1 MSETTSGLVT
11 LLFTDLVGSTELL
24 SRAGDEEAQRIFS
37 AHHQLLAE
45 AVAQH
50 GGQEVKWLGDG
61 LMVAFP
67 SAADAVS
74 CAITMQQAGRRPVA
88 GEHLAIRVGLTA
100 GEALRD
106 AVDYFGTPV
115 VMAKRLCDRAEAAQ
129 ILCSDLVAGLL
140 AGRPGFSFA
149 SVGELDLKGLPAP
162 VAAYEVRY
170 EASTSGPTAEAPLVG
185 REAELVRLTERLHQT
200 ARGQGGLILVAGEP
214 GIGKTRL
221 AEEAAARAERDGAF
235 VLWGRG
241 FEGEWAP
248 PYAPFAEALAPHVAV
263 AVPEEL
269 RADLAAGAAPL
280 AQLVPRIREV
290 LPDLPEP
297 QSVPP
302 EEERFRLLDAMAE
315 FLVARSRR
323 APVLLVLDDLQ
334 WADGSTVAMVRHLVR
349 FAPRE
354 RILILGAYPDLEL
367 DPDQSD
373 LLGVVAREAGY
384 EHLHLRGLDP
394 SEVTRLLGALAGHDV
409 EEKVGAA
416 WVSQTEGNPFFIQ
429 ELLRHLVEEG
439 SLFQDSEGR
448 WTTSKPLAD
457 LGVPQRV
464 REVVARR
471 LARLSKDAN
480 QLLQAAAAF
489 DGPFR
494 FDVVEAMAGLPELE
508 ALDALDE
515 ALASRLV
522 APAGAAESYVFV
534 RTLIRRTVYRELSPS
549 RQVRLHRRAA
559 EALEA
564 AAGPHPTGAQA
575 GEIAAQYHQS
585 QSLPGADRGA
595 PFAVTAA
602 DQAQSTGGYDEAA
615 GMLRMAL
622 DLVPEDDPRRPRL
635 LGRLGIV
642 LAWALAF
649 DEAAA
654 IAAEAGDA
662 IAAAESKGAAAEYL
676 SDAAYVTALAGGITH
691 AWDLARQGL
700 TYAGARDVAW
710 ARLVSFDVERR
721 AAEDPERTGVPIDSA
736 ERRESARIL
745 REARLDPL
753 GPAPMEA
760 VFDSREE
767 ALQSA
772 NLLVLQ
778 LWGGEYAHCL
788 PLLEAEATEAEAV
801 GRVARA
807 ARGWALTAVCQV
819 ALGLLQEGA
828 ASTLRAEQLANRLGT
843 PSFQLIGA
851 KEALAVA
858 LDEGWEPLASLSAAL
873 AESTNPALAWG
884 RGWMRG
890 VAAKSAAACGRAE
903 DALEHLGRLVSW
915 IEHAPSW
922 TLGLPKMTAQAADT
936 LWRLERRD
944 HVDDIEQALREKVIG
959 PGFRHANVDGRHSLA
974 QLCAL
979 TGRHDEAAR
988 WFTEAR
994 IVLAEQQALP
1004 LLAICDFDEA
1014 LMYARRGSSG
1024 DADRATPLLESA
1036 RRQFESIGMTG
1047 WLRRADELAAQLG

>member
-1 MSETTSGLVT
+1 
-11 LLFTDLVGSTELL
+11 
-24 SRAGDEEAQRIFS
+24 
-37 AHHQLLAE
+37 
-45 AVAQH
+45 
-50 GGQEVKWLGDG
+50 
-61 LMVAFP
+61 
-67 SAADAVS
+67 
-74 CAITMQQAGRRPVA
+74 
-88 GEHLAIRVGLTA
+88 
-100 GEALRD
+100 
-106 AVDYFGTPV
+106 
-115 VMAKRLCDRAEAAQ
+115 
-129 ILCSDLVAGLL
+129 
-140 AGRPGFSFA
+140 
-149 SVGELDLKGLPAP
+149 
-162 VAAYEVRY
+162 
-170 EASTSGPTAEAPLVG
+170 
-185 REAELVRLTERLHQT
+185 
-200 ARGQGGLILVAGEP
+200 
-214 GIGKTRL
+214 
-221 AEEAAARAERDGAF
+221 
-235 VLWGRG
+235 
-241 FEGEWAP
+241 
-248 PYAPFAEALAPHVAV
+248 
-263 AVPEEL
+263 
-269 RADLAAGAAPL
+269 
-280 AQLVPRIREV
+280 
-290 LPDLPEP
+290 
-297 QSVPP
+297 
-302 EEERFRLLDAMAE
+302 LLDAMAQ

-354 RILILGAYPDLEL
+354 RMLILGAYPDLEL
-367 DPDQSD
+367 DPDHPLSD

-394 SEVTRLLGALAGHDV
+394 AEVTRLLGALAGHDV
-409 EEKVGAA
+409 EENVGAA

-439 SLFQDSEGR
+439 SLFQDPEGR

-480 QLLQAAAAF
+480 QFLQAAAAF

-494 FDVVEAMAGLPELE
+494 FDVVDAMAGLPELD

-522 APAGAAESYVFV
+522 VPAGVAESYVFV

-559 EALEA
+559 EALEV
-564 AAGPHPTGAQA
+564 AAGHHPAGALA
-575 GEIAAQYHQS
+575 GEIAVQYHQS
-585 QSLPGADRGA
+585 RSLPGADRGA
-595 PFAVTAA
+595 PFAVAAA

-615 GMLRMAL
+615 TMLRMAL
-622 DLVPEDDPRRPRL
+622 DLVAEDDSRRPRL

-649 DEAAA
+649 DEAVA

-662 IAAAESKGAAAEYL
+662 IAEAETKGAAAEYL
-676 SDAAYVTALAGGITH
+676 SDAAYVTALAGGITQ

-710 ARLVSFDVERR
+710 ARLVSFDLERR

-745 REARLDPL
+745 RDARLDPL

-760 VFDSREE
+760 AFDSREE

-772 NLLVLQ
+772 NLIVLQ
-778 LWGGEYAHCL
+778 LWGGQYAHCL
-788 PLLEAEATEAEAV
+788 PLLEAEATEAEAL

-807 ARGWALTAVCQV
+807 ARGWAQTAVCQV
-819 ALGLLQEGA
+819 ALGLLREGA
-828 ASTLRAEQLANRLGT
+828 ASALRAEQLATRLGT
-843 PSFQLIGA
+843 PSLQLIGA

-858 LDEGWEPLASLSAAL
+858 LDEGWEPLASLTTAL
-873 AESTNPALAWG
+873 ADSTNPALAWG
-884 RGWMRG
+884 RGGMRS
-890 VAAKSAAACGRAE
+890 AAAQATAACGRAE
-903 DALEHLGRLVSW
+903 EALEHVGRLMSW

-922 TLGLPKMTAQAADT
+922 TMGFPRMTAQAAGS
-936 LWRLERRD
+936 LWRIERSD
-944 HVDDIEQALREKVIG
+944 HADEIEHALREKVVA
-959 PGFRHANVDGRHSLA
+959 PDFRHAMVDGRHALA
-974 QLCAL
+974 LLCAL
-979 TGRHDEAAR
+979 TGRHEEAVG
-988 WFTEAR
+988 WFAEAR
-994 IVLAEQQALP
+994 MVLAEQHALP
-1004 LLAICDFDEA
+1004 LLAICDHDEA

-1047 WLRRADELAAQLG
+1047 WIRRADQLADRLG